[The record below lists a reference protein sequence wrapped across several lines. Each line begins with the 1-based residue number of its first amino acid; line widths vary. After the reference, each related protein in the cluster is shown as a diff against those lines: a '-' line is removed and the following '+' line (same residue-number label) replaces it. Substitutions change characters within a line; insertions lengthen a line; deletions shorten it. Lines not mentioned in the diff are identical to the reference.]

1 MFIEEDREIDGC
13 LWKDDIDKN
22 MFNILKFIVS
32 ESCGWFIFL
41 NYLNEKLFYFCWCF
55 IFNFVFVDIIL

>member
-41 NYLNEKLFYFCWCF
+41 NDLN
-55 IFNFVFVDIIL
+55 